1 MRPIRFLLRKE
12 FAQIFRDRVL
22 VFQLLAVPVIQLLI
36 VTSAATFE
44 VRSVALHVVDRDRT
58 PSSRQL
64 LGKLTASGRFEVARS
79 STSGRLAGRDL
90 ESGAVGGVVEIPD
103 GFARDLGRGGT
114 AGVRLVFDG
123 SKGPLASTALGYA
136 ERIVDDFAAGLPL
149 DRGALPTVLAP
160 GDPSVEGTSS
170 ASGSGAGLEVR
181 TRRWYNP
188 TGDFEDHMS
197 VGILVLLVTLVGTLM
212 TALNITRERE
222 QGTLE
227 QLNVSPLTK
236 GQFIA
241 GKLIPFWILGV
252 VEFAVGLVVIHLAY
266 DVPFRGGLGLVFVAT
281 SLYLLTALGLGL
293 LISTASETQQ
303 QAQFLTFFLLV
314 IYLFLSGLFTP
325 VESMPEWAGWL
336 AEANPIKHFIVVTR
350 GVLLKGAGPGA
361 MLVELSVLLA
371 FAAVTL
377 PVSVRVYSKT
387 AG

>member
-22 VFQLLAVPVIQLLI
+22 VFQLLAIPVIQLLI

-44 VRSVALHVVDRDRT
+44 VRSVDLHVVDRDRT
-58 PSSRQL
+58 PSSRL
-64 LGKLTASGRFEVARS
+64 LLEKLAASGRFEIARS
-79 STSGRLAGRDL
+79 SPSSRLAERDL
-90 ESGAVGGVVEIPD
+90 RSGAVGGVVEIPD

-114 AGVRLVFDG
+114 VGVRLTFDG
-123 SKGPLASTALGYA
+123 SKGVLASTALGYA
-136 ERIVDDFAAGLPL
+136 ERIVDDFAAGP
-149 DRGALPTVLAP
+149 A
-160 GDPSVEGTSS
+160 E
-170 ASGSGAGLEVR
+170 GSGAGLKVR
-181 TRRWYNP
+181 TRRWYDP

-227 QLNVSPLTK
+227 QLNVSPITK

-252 VEFAVGLVVIHLAY
+252 IEFAVGLVVIHLAY
-266 DVPFRGGLGLVFVAT
+266 DVPFRGGLGLVFLAT

-314 IYLFLSGLFTP
+314 IYLFLGGLFTP

-336 AEANPIKHFIVVTR
+336 AEVNPIKHFIVVTR

-371 FAAVTL
+371 FATVTL

>member
-1 MRPIRFLLRKE
+1 MRPISFLLRKE

-44 VRSVALHVVDRDRT
+44 VRSVDLHVVDRDRT
-58 PSSRQL
+58 PSSRTL
-64 LGKLTASGRFEVARS
+64 ARKLSASGRFEVARS
-79 STSGRLAGRDL
+79 STSGRAAGRDL
-90 ESGAVGGVVEIPD
+90 ASGAVGGVVEIPD

-114 AGVRLVFDG
+114 ARVRLTFDG
-123 SKGPLASTALGYA
+123 SKGALARTALGYA
-136 ERIVDDFAAGLPL
+136 ERIVEDFAAGLPGG
-149 DRGALPTVLAP
+149 R
-160 GDPSVEGTSS
+160 SVEGAGPAAGSGVSS
-170 ASGSGAGLEVR
+170 AAGLEVR

-227 QLNVSPLTK
+227 QLNVSPITK

-266 DVPFRGGLGLVFVAT
+266 DVPFRGGLGLVFLAT

-350 GVLLKGAGPGA
+350 SVLLKGAGAGA
-361 MLVELSVLLA
+361 MLVELSVLLT